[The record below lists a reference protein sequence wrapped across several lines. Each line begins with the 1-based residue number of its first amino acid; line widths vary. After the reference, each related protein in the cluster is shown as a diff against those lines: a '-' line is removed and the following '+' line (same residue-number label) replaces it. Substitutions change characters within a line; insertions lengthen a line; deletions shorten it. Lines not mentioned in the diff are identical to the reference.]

1 MNRINALGFSLIT
14 LLTILLAGCGGGI
27 DVVDAGTYTGSVDKV
42 VAGEQEIYV
51 SLENG
56 MRLEL
61 YFSADTELVEDGE
74 PAPFSALEEGS
85 MIEVEVDR
93 EGNRNLPLRVEI
105 LE

>member
-1 MNRINALGFSLIT
+1 MLSF
-14 LLTILLAGCGGGI
+14 AGCGGGI

>member
-1 MNRINALGFSLIT
+1 MNRRKPISFFLLSLLT
-14 LLTILLAGCGGGI
+14 LLLVGCGGGI
-27 DVVDAGTYTGSVDKV
+27 DVVDAGTYTGTVDKV
-42 VAGEQEIYV
+42 VAGEEEIYV

-56 MRLEL
+56 ARLEL
-61 YFSADTELVEDGE
+61 YFSEGTALIEDGE
-74 PAPFSALEEGS
+74 VVPFSSLEEGA